1 MNKKQW
7 YLAAGYALTVAFAL
21 ALQFLPPVIPIMK
34 TSFGMTDGQAG
45 ALMSSLA
52 LFGIIV
58 SPLVGYLA
66 DRWGGRTVGLLGLV
80 CLIVAEAWFALSTSY
95 ASLLMA
101 RITMGIGASTLS
113 ILGAQ
118 IVSENFA
125 GTRYLGAAMG
135 TMNTAVPTGILIS
148 QLAFSRLAAARGWQ
162 APVWACLVF
171 TCVVAVACFLFYQ
184 DPVPR
189 RDETPVSLIAGL
201 RRLNP
206 QVWMLGLVWMFW
218 EAGTM
223 ILLTFCNDFLVGRRM
238 SPQMAGTMAGILMLF
253 PIIASTFM
261 GHVLDRKRWQARGA
275 ALACLMF
282 SVCVILLGVVS
293 GSVLPL
299 FLGISFT
306 FALAP
311 MGVFALAPHLMH
323 GRESGLGY
331 GVLAGMLNIG
341 VLFGPAVGGIV
352 RDATGNYL
360 ASFITAGILTSI
372 GAACVLFLRRPAAEN
387 A

>member
-1 MNKKQW
+1 MNRKLL
-7 YLAAGYALTVAFAL
+7 YLVAGYALTVAFAL
-21 ALQFLPPVIPIMK
+21 SLQFLPPIIPAMK
-34 TSFGMTDGQAG
+34 TTLSMTAGQVG
-45 ALMSSLA
+45 TLMSSLA
-52 LFGIIV
+52 LFGVIV

-66 DRWGGRTVGLLGLV
+66 DRWGGRTVGLLGLA
-80 CLIVAEAWFALSTSY
+80 CLIAAEAWFALSTSY
-95 ASLLMA
+95 VNLLMA
-101 RITMGIGASTLS
+101 RLAMGVGAATLS

-118 IVSENFA
+118 IISENFA

-148 QLAFSRLAAARGWQ
+148 QLGFSRLAAVRGWQ

-171 TCVVAVACFLFYQ
+171 TCVVTVAYLLFYR
-184 DPVPR
+184 DPEPPH
-189 RDETPVSLIAGL
+189 DETPVSLVAGL

-206 QVWMLGLVWMFW
+206 QVWILGLVWLFW
-218 EAGTM
+218 NAGALV
-223 ILLTFCNDFLVGRRM
+223 LLTFADDLLIGRGM
-238 SPQMAGTMAGILMLF
+238 SPQTAGTMAGILMLF
-253 PIIASTFM
+253 PIAASTFM
-261 GHVLDRKRWQARGA
+261 GHVLDRRRWQGRGT

-282 SVCVILLGVVS
+282 AGCVILLGVLP

-331 GVLAGMLNIG
+331 GVLAGMLNVG

-352 RDATGNYL
+352 RDATGSYL
-360 ASFITAGILTSI
+360 ASFIMAGVLTSI
-372 GAACVLFLRRPAAEN
+372 GAACVLLLRRPAAEN

>member
-1 MNKKQW
+1 MNRKLW
-7 YLAAGYALTVAFAL
+7 YLVAGYALTVAFAL

-34 TSFGMTDGQAG
+34 TSLGMTDGQAG

-52 LFGIIV
+52 LFGIAV

-80 CLIVAEAWFALSTSY
+80 CLIGAEAWFALSTSY

-101 RITMGIGASTLS
+101 RLAMGIGASTLS

-171 TCVVAVACFLFYQ
+171 TCVVTVACFLFYR
-184 DPVPR
+184 DPLPR

-201 RRLNP
+201 RRLNS

-223 ILLTFCNDFLVGRRM
+223 ILLTFCNDLLVGRGM

-253 PIIASTFM
+253 PIIASTYM
-261 GHVLDRKRWQARGA
+261 GHVLDRRRWQARGA

-282 SVCVILLGVVS
+282 AVCVILLGITS

-331 GVLAGMLNIG
+331 GVLAGMLNVG

-352 RDATGNYL
+352 RDATGSYL

-372 GAACVLFLRRPAAEN
+372 GAACVLLLRRPAVEDA
-387 A
+387 

>member
-1 MNKKQW
+1 MNRKLR
-7 YLAAGYALTVAFAL
+7 YLVAGYALTVAFAL
-21 ALQFLPPVIPIMK
+21 AFQFLPPVIPVMK
-34 TSFGMTDGQAG
+34 KTLSMTAGQAG

-66 DRWGGRTVGLLGLV
+66 DRWGGRTAGLLGLA
-80 CLIVAEAWFALSTSY
+80 CLIAAEAWFALSTSY
-95 ASLLMA
+95 ANLLMA
-101 RITMGIGASTLS
+101 RLAMGIGAATLS

-118 IVSENFA
+118 IISENFA
-125 GTRYLGAAMG
+125 GTKYLGAAMG
-135 TMNTAVPTGILIS
+135 TMNTAVPTGILTS
-148 QLAFSRLAAARGWQ
+148 QLGFSRLAAVRGWQ

-171 TCVVAVACFLFYQ
+171 TCVVTVAYLLFYR
-184 DPVPR
+184 DPEPQH
-189 RDETPVSLIAGL
+189 DETPVSLVAGL
-201 RRLNP
+201 RRMNP
-206 QVWMLGLVWMFW
+206 QVWILGLVWLFW
-218 EAGTM
+218 NAGALVLLTFADDLLIGRGMSPQTAGTM
-223 ILLTFCNDFLVGRRM
+223 T
-238 SPQMAGTMAGILMLF
+238 GILMLF
-253 PIIASTFM
+253 PVVASTFM
-261 GHVLDRKRWQARGA
+261 GHILDRRRWQARGA

-341 VLFGPAVGGIV
+341 VLFGPAIGGIV
-352 RDATGNYL
+352 RDATGSYL

-372 GAACVLFLRRPAAEN
+372 GAACVLLVRRPAAEN

>member
-1 MNKKQW
+1 MNRKLW

-21 ALQFLPPVIPIMK
+21 SLQFLPPVIPVMK
-34 TSFGMTDGQAG
+34 TSLGMTAGQAG

-52 LFGIIV
+52 LFGVVV

-66 DRWGGRTVGLLGLV
+66 DRWGGRTIGLLGLV
-80 CLIVAEAWFALSTSY
+80 CLIAAEAWFALSTSY
-95 ASLLMA
+95 ANLLMA
-101 RITMGIGASTLS
+101 RLAMGIGAATLS

-135 TMNTAVPTGILIS
+135 TMNTAVPTGILVS
-148 QLAFSRLAAARGWQ
+148 QLGFSRLAAARGWQ

-171 TCVVAVACFLFYQ
+171 TCVMAVAYVLFYR
-184 DPVPR
+184 DPEPPY
-189 RDETPVSLIAGL
+189 DETPVSLVAGL

-206 QVWMLGLVWMFW
+206 QIWVLGLVWLFW
-218 EAGTM
+218 NAGALV
-223 ILLTFCNDFLVGRRM
+223 LLTFANDLLVGRGM
-238 SPQMAGTMAGILMLF
+238 SPQTAGTMASILMLF

-261 GHVLDRKRWQARGA
+261 GHVLDRRRWQARGA

-282 SVCVILLGVVS
+282 AVCVILLGVVS
-293 GSVLPL
+293 DSVLPL

-311 MGVFALAPHLMH
+311 MGVFALAPHLLH

-341 VLFGPAVGGIV
+341 VLFGPAIGGIV
-352 RDATGNYL
+352 RDATGSYL
-360 ASFITAGILTSI
+360 ASFIMAGVLTSI
-372 GAACVLFLRRPAAEN
+372 GAACVLLLRRPAAEN

>member
-1 MNKKQW
+1 MNRKLW

-21 ALQFLPPVIPIMK
+21 SLQFLPPVIPVMK
-34 TSFGMTDGQAG
+34 TSLGMTAGQAG

-52 LFGIIV
+52 LFGVVI

-66 DRWGGRTVGLLGLV
+66 DRWGGRTIGLLGLV
-80 CLIVAEAWFALSTSY
+80 CLIAAEAWFALSTSY
-95 ASLLMA
+95 ANLLMA
-101 RITMGIGASTLS
+101 RLAMGIGAATLS

-135 TMNTAVPTGILIS
+135 TMNTAVPTGILVS
-148 QLAFSRLAAARGWQ
+148 QLGFSRLAAARGWQ

-171 TCVVAVACFLFYQ
+171 TCVVAVAYVLFYR
-184 DPVPR
+184 DPERPY
-189 RDETPVSLIAGL
+189 DEAPVSLVAGL

-206 QVWMLGLVWMFW
+206 QIWVLGLVWLFW
-218 EAGTM
+218 NAGALV
-223 ILLTFCNDFLVGRRM
+223 LLTFANDLLVGRGM
-238 SPQMAGTMAGILMLF
+238 SPQTAGTMAGILMLF
-253 PIIASTFM
+253 PVAASTFM
-261 GHVLDRKRWQARGA
+261 GHVLDRRRWQARGA

-282 SVCVILLGVVS
+282 AVCVILLGVVS

-311 MGVFALAPHLMH
+311 MGVFALAPHLLH

-341 VLFGPAVGGIV
+341 VLFGPAIGGIV
-352 RDATGNYL
+352 RDATGSYL
-360 ASFITAGILTSI
+360 ASFIMAGVLTSI
-372 GAACVLFLRRPAAEN
+372 GAACVLLLRRPAADN

>member
-34 TSFGMTDGQAG
+34 TSLGMTDGQAG

-80 CLIVAEAWFALSTSY
+80 CLIAAEAWFALSTSY

-101 RITMGIGASTLS
+101 RLTMGIGASTLS

-148 QLAFSRLAAARGWQ
+148 QLGFSRLVAARGWQ

-184 DPVPR
+184 DPLPR
-189 RDETPVSLIAGL
+189 HDETPVSLIAGL

-223 ILLTFCNDFLVGRRM
+223 ILLTFCNDLLVGRGM

-261 GHVLDRKRWQARGA
+261 GHVLDRRRWQAQGA

-341 VLFGPAVGGIV
+341 VLFGPSVGGIV
-352 RDATGNYL
+352 RDATGSYL

-372 GAACVLFLRRPAAEN
+372 GAACALLLRRPAAEN

>member
-1 MNKKQW
+1 MNRKLL
-7 YLAAGYALTVAFAL
+7 YLVAGYALTVAFAL
-21 ALQFLPPVIPIMK
+21 SLQFLPPIIPAMK
-34 TSFGMTDGQAG
+34 TTLSMTAGQVG
-45 ALMSSLA
+45 TLMSSLA

-66 DRWGGRTVGLLGLV
+66 DRWGGRTVGLLGLA
-80 CLIVAEAWFALSTSY
+80 CLIAAEAWFALSTSY
-95 ASLLMA
+95 VNLLMGRLA
-101 RITMGIGASTLS
+101 MGVGAATLS

-118 IVSENFA
+118 IISENFA

-135 TMNTAVPTGILIS
+135 TMNTAVPTGILTS
-148 QLAFSRLAAARGWQ
+148 QLGFSRLAAVRGWQ

-171 TCVVAVACFLFYQ
+171 TCVVTVAYLLFYR
-184 DPVPR
+184 DPEPPH
-189 RDETPVSLIAGL
+189 DETPVSLVAGL

-206 QVWMLGLVWMFW
+206 QVWILGLVWLFW
-218 EAGTM
+218 NAGALV
-223 ILLTFCNDFLVGRRM
+223 LLTFADDLLIGRGM
-238 SPQMAGTMAGILMLF
+238 SPQTAGTMAGILMLF
-253 PIIASTFM
+253 PVVASTFM
-261 GHVLDRKRWQARGA
+261 GHILDRRRWQARGA

-341 VLFGPAVGGIV
+341 VLFGPAIGGIV
-352 RDATGNYL
+352 RDATGSYL

-372 GAACVLFLRRPAAEN
+372 GAACVLLVRRPAAEN

>member
-1 MNKKQW
+1 MNRKLW

-21 ALQFLPPVIPIMK
+21 SLQFLPPVIPVMK
-34 TSFGMTDGQAG
+34 TSLGMTAGQAG

-52 LFGIIV
+52 LFGVVI

-66 DRWGGRTVGLLGLV
+66 DRWGGRTIGLLGLV
-80 CLIVAEAWFALSTSY
+80 CLIAAEAWFALSTSY
-95 ASLLMA
+95 ANLLMA
-101 RITMGIGASTLS
+101 RLAMGIGAATLS

-148 QLAFSRLAAARGWQ
+148 QLGFSRLAAARGWQ
-162 APVWACLVF
+162 APVWVCLVF
-171 TCVVAVACFLFYQ
+171 TCVVAVAYVLFYR
-184 DPVPR
+184 DPEPPY
-189 RDETPVSLIAGL
+189 DETPVSLVAGL

-206 QVWMLGLVWMFW
+206 QIWVLGLVWLFW
-218 EAGTM
+218 NAGALV
-223 ILLTFCNDFLVGRRM
+223 LLTFANDLLVGRGM
-238 SPQMAGTMAGILMLF
+238 SPQTAGTMAGILMLF
-253 PIIASTFM
+253 PIVASTFM
-261 GHVLDRKRWQARGA
+261 GHILDRRRWQARGA

-282 SVCVILLGVVS
+282 AVCVILLGVVS
-293 GSVLPL
+293 GSILPL

-311 MGVFALAPHLMH
+311 MGVFALAPHLLH

-341 VLFGPAVGGIV
+341 VLFGPAIGGIV
-352 RDATGNYL
+352 RDATGSYL
-360 ASFITAGILTSI
+360 ASFIMAGVLTSI
-372 GAACVLFLRRPAAEN
+372 GAACVLLVRRPAAEN

>member
-184 DPVPR
+184 DPLPR
-189 RDETPVSLIAGL
+189 HDETPVSLIAGL

-223 ILLTFCNDFLVGRRM
+223 ILLTFCNDLLVGRGM
-238 SPQMAGTMAGILMLF
+238 SPQMAGTMAGVLMLF

-261 GHVLDRKRWQARGA
+261 GHVLDRRRWQARGA

-299 FLGISFT
+299 FLGVSFT

-372 GAACVLFLRRPAAEN
+372 GAACALLLRRPAAEN

>member
-1 MNKKQW
+1 MNRKLW

-21 ALQFLPPVIPIMK
+21 SLQFLPPVIPVMK
-34 TSFGMTDGQAG
+34 TSLDMTAGQAG

-80 CLIVAEAWFALSTSY
+80 CLIAAEAWFALSTSY
-95 ASLLMA
+95 ANLLMA
-101 RITMGIGASTLS
+101 RLTMGIGAATLS
-113 ILGAQ
+113 VLGAQ

-135 TMNTAVPTGILIS
+135 TMNTAVPTGILVS
-148 QLAFSRLAAARGWQ
+148 QLGFSRLAAARGWQ

-171 TCVVAVACFLFYQ
+171 TCVVAIACFLFYR
-184 DPVPR
+184 DPEPPY
-189 RDETPVSLIAGL
+189 DETPVSLVAGL

-206 QVWMLGLVWMFW
+206 QIWVLGLVWLFW
-218 EAGTM
+218 NAGALV
-223 ILLTFCNDFLVGRRM
+223 LLTFANDLLVGRGM
-238 SPQMAGTMAGILMLF
+238 SPQTAGTMAGILMLF
-253 PIIASTFM
+253 PVIASTFM
-261 GHVLDRKRWQARGA
+261 GHVLDRRRWQARGA

-282 SVCVILLGVVS
+282 AVCVILLGVVS

-372 GAACVLFLRRPAAEN
+372 GAVCALLLRRPTAEN

>member
-135 TMNTAVPTGILIS
+135 TMNTAVPTGILVS

-171 TCVVAVACFLFYQ
+171 TCAVAVACFLFYQ
-184 DPVPR
+184 DPLPR
-189 RDETPVSLIAGL
+189 RDEPPVSLIAGL

-206 QVWMLGLVWMFW
+206 QVWMLGVVWMFW

-223 ILLTFCNDFLVGRRM
+223 ILLTFCNDLLVGRGM
-238 SPQMAGTMAGILMLF
+238 SPQMAGTMAGVLMLF

-261 GHVLDRKRWQARGA
+261 GHVLDRRRWQARGA

-299 FLGISFT
+299 FLGVSFT

-372 GAACVLFLRRPAAEN
+372 GAACALLLRRPAAEN

>member
-34 TSFGMTDGQAG
+34 TSLGMTDGQAG

-66 DRWGGRTVGLLGLV
+66 DRWGGRAVGLLGLV
-80 CLIVAEAWFALSTSY
+80 CLIAAEAWFALSTSY

-101 RITMGIGASTLS
+101 RLTMGIGAATLS

-135 TMNTAVPTGILIS
+135 TMNTAVPTGILVS
-148 QLAFSRLAAARGWQ
+148 QLGFSRLAAARGWQ

-189 RDETPVSLIAGL
+189 HDEAPVSLIAGL

-223 ILLTFCNDFLVGRRM
+223 ILLTFCNDLLVGRGM
-238 SPQMAGTMAGILMLF
+238 SPQTAGTMAGILMLF

-261 GHVLDRKRWQARGA
+261 GHVLDRRRWQGWGA

-282 SVCVILLGVVS
+282 AVCVILLGVVS

-341 VLFGPAVGGIV
+341 VLFGPAIGGIV
-352 RDATGNYL
+352 RDATGSYL
-360 ASFITAGILTSI
+360 ASFITAGVLTSI
-372 GAACVLFLRRPAAEN
+372 GAACVLLVRRPAAEN

>member
-1 MNKKQW
+1 MNRKLW

-21 ALQFLPPVIPIMK
+21 SLQFLPPVIPVMK
-34 TSFGMTDGQAG
+34 TSLGMTAGQAG

-52 LFGIIV
+52 LFGVVI

-66 DRWGGRTVGLLGLV
+66 DRWGGRTIGLLGLV
-80 CLIVAEAWFALSTSY
+80 CLIAAEAWFALSTSY
-95 ASLLMA
+95 ANLLMA
-101 RITMGIGASTLS
+101 RLTMGIGAATLS

-135 TMNTAVPTGILIS
+135 TMNTAVPTGILVS
-148 QLAFSRLAAARGWQ
+148 QLGFSRLAAARGWQ

-184 DPVPR
+184 DPIPR
-189 RDETPVSLIAGL
+189 HDETPVSLIAGL

-223 ILLTFCNDFLVGRRM
+223 ILLTFCNDLLVGRGM
-238 SPQMAGTMAGILMLF
+238 SPQTAGTMAGILMLF

-261 GHVLDRKRWQARGA
+261 GHVLDRRRWQARGA

-282 SVCVILLGVVS
+282 AVCVILLGVVS

-341 VLFGPAVGGIV
+341 VLFGPAIGGIV
-352 RDATGNYL
+352 RDATGSYL
-360 ASFITAGILTSI
+360 ASFIMAGVLTSI
-372 GAACVLFLRRPAAEN
+372 GAACVLLLRRPVLEN